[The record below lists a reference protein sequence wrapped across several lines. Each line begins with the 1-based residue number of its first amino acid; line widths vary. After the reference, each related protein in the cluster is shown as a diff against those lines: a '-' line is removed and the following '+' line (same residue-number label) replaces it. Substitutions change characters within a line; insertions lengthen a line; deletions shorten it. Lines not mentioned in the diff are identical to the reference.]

1 MLRLATPS
9 RAFPAIGIVIF
20 STADGSPQSRPLIG
34 QSIVNFGRFDVSG
47 PEAAKIV
54 YHRLKLNEEAFAVT
68 VRAIGALS
76 MASRKYETLASLV
89 THVCETCEKIP
100 QSALK
105 DLLALGKT
113 SGDVKAFLRV
123 PNVAQAS
130 FERFRALGAEALGPS
145 FRVPDAIILCCL
157 IVAPLN
163 QRLP

>member
-1 MLRLATPS
+1 
-9 RAFPAIGIVIF
+9 V
-20 STADGSPQSRPLIG
+20 LIG
-34 QSIVNFGRFDVSG
+34 RHIVNLGRFDVSG

-54 YHRLKLNEEAFAVT
+54 YHRLRLNDEAFAIT
-68 VRAIGALS
+68 VRAIGTLS
-76 MASRKYETLASLV
+76 LASRKYETLASLV

-105 DLLALGKT
+105 DLLSMGKI

-123 PNVAQAS
+123 PNAAQAP

-145 FRVPDAIILCCL
+145 FRVPEAVLLCCL
-157 IVAPLN
+157 IVTPLN